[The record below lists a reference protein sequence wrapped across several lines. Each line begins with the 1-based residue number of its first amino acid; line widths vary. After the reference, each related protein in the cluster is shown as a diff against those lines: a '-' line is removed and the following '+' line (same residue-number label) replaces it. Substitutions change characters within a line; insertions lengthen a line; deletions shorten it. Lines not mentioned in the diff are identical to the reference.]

1 MNRMPLTDGK
11 VYCRVTR
18 RVRLLPVSAMYRLL
32 AVVPA
37 VAGNT
42 ATPHGYARAALVAG
56 LLSPSVEPPPAT
68 VVIFFVL
75 AVTLR
80 IRLMPLSAMKTF
92 PEPSTATA

>member
-18 RVRLLPVSAMYRLL
+18 RVRWLPVSAMYRLL

-56 LLSPSVEPPPAT
+56 LLSACVELTANQWKTTT
-68 VVIFFVL
+68 VLGFRAIRCNSFLSYLEFIRP
-75 AVTLR
+75 VT
-80 IRLMPLSAMKTF
+80 A
-92 PEPSTATA
+92 